1 MSFLDEEPPIEN
13 VDIHLAR
20 FGKMIENYHEC
31 KLVGRK
37 DSIRLPGYANIN
49 RDGFVVPQ
57 PGFVTVMNHLYGED
71 NWIPV
76 TGIKFL
82 PDLNKRAWVFETCEY
97 ANGEIGDI
105 YDDPCDSVIG
115 DEVSDEDYKTLVDK
129 IVSADK
135 DAEISIYANNE
146 DKTLTFFGVFK
157 LDSIESILQHRLI
170 LRFKS
175 YTEASLRHQT

>member
-1 MSFLDEEPPIEN
+1 MSIFDEGQPIEN

-20 FGKMIENYHEC
+20 FGKVIENYQEC
-31 KLVGRK
+31 KLVDRK
-37 DSIRLPGYANIN
+37 DSIRLPGYVNVKK
-49 RDGFVVPQ
+49 DGFVVPQ

-76 TGIKFL
+76 SGIKYL
-82 PDLNKRAWVFETCEY
+82 PGLNNRAWVYETLDY

-105 YDDPCDSVIG
+105 YEDPRDSVIG

-135 DAEISIYANNE
+135 DAEIAIYANNE
-146 DKTLTFFGVFK
+146 DKITFFGVFK